1 MNEGS
6 ELIDPVEWLD
16 ALWSYHW
23 AAALI
28 VAVGSVLAAWIF
40 EVAIVGLLRR
50 LASRTETELDD
61 KVLDLLKRPIYFSLL
76 MVGLDRA
83 IRLYDPQGEWVEDV
97 SRSGFYSIAI
107 VLWTIALVRVS
118 GLLLKVLAKRK
129 KPGALMQARTLP
141 LFDILSKSGIIAAAI
156 YLTMGAWH
164 INVGAWLA
172 SAGIVGV
179 AVGLAAQDSL
189 SNYFAGVFII
199 ADAPYKLHDVI
210 TLDDGTRGRVI
221 DIGLRST
228 RIHTRDG
235 VEINVPN
242 SILGTMKIEN
252 RSGGPALEERIAVEV
267 GVAYGSDVEKVE
279 EILRGAAQATENLVR
294 GREIEVY
301 FKSFGASSLDFD
313 VKVWIHPQY
322 FETVRHELHVR
333 IYEALNEAE
342 IEIPFPQTDLHVK
355 ELPPAA

>member
-1 MNEGS
+1 MR
-6 ELIDPVEWLD
+6 I
-16 ALWSYHW
+16 
-23 AAALI
+23 
-28 VAVGSVLAAWIF
+28 
-40 EVAIVGLLRR
+40 
-50 LASRTETELDD
+50 
-61 KVLDLLKRPIYFSLL
+61 
-76 MVGLDRA
+76 
-83 IRLYDPQGEWVEDV
+83 
-97 SRSGFYSIAI
+97 
-107 VLWTIALVRVS
+107 S
-118 GLLLKVLAKRK
+118 GLVLKALSKRK
-129 KPGALMQARTLP
+129 KPGAVMQARTLP
-141 LFDILSKSGIIAAAI
+141 LFDILSKSAIIAAAI

-267 GVAYGSDVEKVE
+267 GVAYGSDIDRVTD
-279 EILRGAAQATENLVR
+279 ILREAAAATEHLVR
-294 GREIEVY
+294 GREVEIY
-301 FKSFGASSLDFD
+301 FKSFGPSSLDF
-313 VKVWIHPQY
+313 
-322 FETVRHELHVR
+322 
-333 IYEALNEAE
+333 
-342 IEIPFPQTDLHVK
+342 
-355 ELPPAA
+355 